1 MTRHLLLIIATLLH
15 TALAAQ
21 ELSFDM
27 AREVMMSNNLEI
39 EAARKAVD
47 IAKLE
52 LRAARGLR
60 LPNIDF
66 IADYTLMQRD
76 IGIDLGGSKGTLSNT
91 MQTIIGKGISNG
103 IITQEFA
110 NLIAE
115 GISPLLS
122 ADWGLTLQKRST
134 FVGAATITQ
143 PIYMGGRIDAT
154 INAAEIAVQKA
165 EQTLRSVIN
174 SKLTKLVEYYYGVV
188 LAMENIEL
196 RKGIVSGFEHH
207 LSDAEAMVDEG
218 LIANSEL
225 LYVKYRLSEAERELH
240 SATNKL
246 LLAKEALAQILGIEN
261 IENLT
266 DRIFIVNSIYN
277 IDYYVENTVN
287 LNPII
292 LNARGDFA
300 LTKQGV
306 KIARADLLPEVAAMG
321 GAVLASHNFTDLLP
335 RWSIGVGLRLN
346 IFNGLG
352 KERRYV
358 AAKRT
363 SDAIYTMMEEITN
376 QVMLLTENEYY
387 NTINSLKDAN
397 MMQSSIEFAQ
407 AYLNAKEEGFKE
419 GVTPS
424 AELIDAELELQ
435 AARLKQ
441 LSAGFDFCK
450 YLAQL
455 LKVSGLSESFDEYRE
470 KAIFL

>member
-76 IGIDLGGSKGTLSNT
+76 IGIDLGGSKSALSNT

-174 SKLTKLVEYYYGVV
+174 SKLTKLVE
-188 LAMENIEL
+188 
-196 RKGIVSGFEHH
+196 
-207 LSDAEAMVDEG
+207 
-218 LIANSEL
+218 
-225 LYVKYRLSEAERELH
+225 
-240 SATNKL
+240 
-246 LLAKEALAQILGIEN
+246 
-261 IENLT
+261 
-266 DRIFIVNSIYN
+266 
-277 IDYYVENTVN
+277 
-287 LNPII
+287 
-292 LNARGDFA
+292 
-300 LTKQGV
+300 
-306 KIARADLLPEVAAMG
+306 
-321 GAVLASHNFTDLLP
+321 
-335 RWSIGVGLRLN
+335 
-346 IFNGLG
+346 
-352 KERRYV
+352 
-358 AAKRT
+358 
-363 SDAIYTMMEEITN
+363 
-376 QVMLLTENEYY
+376 
-387 NTINSLKDAN
+387 
-397 MMQSSIEFAQ
+397 
-407 AYLNAKEEGFKE
+407 
-419 GVTPS
+419 
-424 AELIDAELELQ
+424 
-435 AARLKQ
+435 
-441 LSAGFDFCK
+441 
-450 YLAQL
+450 
-455 LKVSGLSESFDEYRE
+455 
-470 KAIFL
+470 